1 MPPPET
7 EEERR
12 RRLQEELRKS
22 WRESFRRD
30 LEQRA
35 SQSELQQV
43 VDSELGTPLVPIT
56 IGGDPV
62 TTSPQVTAPA
72 APRETTPHETEEERR
87 RRLQEELRKSWRE
100 SFGKDLISRGLAPR
114 PDRRPFGLFRSP
126 YQGPTIFD
134 ALAAAGQIVGPHVV
148 TPIANIVQR
157 RFGLSDSPGEFAR
170 TDPVTGKI
178 LGQIASGEV
187 NPLEGIHRISERFEQ
202 RPLGEQLA
210 LGIADPIN
218 LIPPVALTRA
228 ARLGRSGLT
237 AARAAIPDLLT
248 RLLGQEAAPPIKTP
262 AATWAGPAAQLEKG
276 NWRPIAG
283 RANIPAGLTAARA
296 ALGIPPRS
304 PSKPIGPATAET
316 MAHISFKETKE
327 RVGDR
332 FRRGWHGLRIHVFD
346 DLHPISR
353 FVEAAKKGGAAL
365 SSFENPYLWARL
377 LRGVGGKANAFIDE
391 GTFGK
396 KFWRME
402 GEGTVP
408 DFRGPGL
415 REIMEPVKEGK
426 SFELFSTYL
435 QNRRAVRLAD
445 RRLET
450 GINPDSA
457 LKSVGELERAF
468 PEFPQIAQRIYKYQ
482 DDLLQYGAESG
493 LFSPDMIARL
503 RQNTDYIPFHRV
515 MDALETKGFMGQKLA
530 NIASPIKRMVGSKK
544 PIISP
549 LESLIKNTH
558 SIIEA
563 ADRNQVGVMMARIVN
578 DYPELQALFR
588 PIRTPTS
595 KVATVT
601 AKELGFDTTGLDPAD
616 ADRLVDVFRPV
627 AYAKNANEVT
637 VLINGKKHFFAVD
650 PDLYRGLLALDK
662 QDIGILHKFFGPPAR
677 WLRAGAILSP
687 DFLFKNP
694 LRDQLSAFIYSRY
707 GFIPG
712 VDWMKGMSQSLGAS
726 DELRLYRMSGAE
738 MANLVSVDRTM
749 SGRTIE
755 EIAKSHGFTKYV
767 KNPIELLR
775 IASEFAE
782 RGSRLSEFSRG
793 VRGGA
798 DPLTAAFSAREVTQD
813 FAMMGTTARALNQI
827 IPFFGAN
834 VGSWS
839 RLAREAR
846 ENPLKASTKAFLGIT
861 LPSMLL
867 YSVNRNDPRWAETP
881 QWQKDAFWIIPTPE
895 GVPRPRIPKPFMLG
909 HVFGSLPERFLEYL
923 DKKDPELLQEWSRNA
938 ASQGTPGILPQAIL
952 PHIENISNHSFFLDR
967 PIVPRAV
974 EDAPVEFQYSGQTSE
989 AAKAL
994 GKWVNYSPAKI
1005 DNIFRGYTGTLG
1017 RYVTDTID
1025 PILKNTGITYNIPD
1039 PSMEISDMPVLR
1051 SFFARDPYG
1060 SGSVSVD
1067 KLYREL
1073 EKFEGMEKLFRVH
1086 LERGGMQAGNRY
1098 RDENPEAAIFYDYRF
1113 KQWYSRSARSL
1124 RLVGGMLAELRRSQ
1138 REYFNSPTVSP
1149 EKKRS
1154 KINEINRNIT
1164 ATAAKALREL
1174 PKP

>member
-1 MPPPET
+1 
-7 EEERR
+7 
-12 RRLQEELRKS
+12 
-22 WRESFRRD
+22 
-30 LEQRA
+30 
-35 SQSELQQV
+35 
-43 VDSELGTPLVPIT
+43 
-56 IGGDPV
+56 
-62 TTSPQVTAPA
+62 
-72 APRETTPHETEEERR
+72 
-87 RRLQEELRKSWRE
+87 
-100 SFGKDLISRGLAPR
+100 
-114 PDRRPFGLFRSP
+114 
-126 YQGPTIFD
+126 
-134 ALAAAGQIVGPHVV
+134 
-148 TPIANIVQR
+148 
-157 RFGLSDSPGEFAR
+157 
-170 TDPVTGKI
+170 
-178 LGQIASGEV
+178 
-187 NPLEGIHRISERFEQ
+187 
-202 RPLGEQLA
+202 
-210 LGIADPIN
+210 
-218 LIPPVALTRA
+218 
-228 ARLGRSGLT
+228 
-237 AARAAIPDLLT
+237 
-248 RLLGQEAAPPIKTP
+248 
-262 AATWAGPAAQLEKG
+262 
-276 NWRPIAG
+276 
-283 RANIPAGLTAARA
+283 
-296 ALGIPPRS
+296 
-304 PSKPIGPATAET
+304 
-316 MAHISFKETKE
+316 
-327 RVGDR
+327 
-332 FRRGWHGLRIHVFD
+332 
-346 DLHPISR
+346 
-353 FVEAAKKGGAAL
+353 
-365 SSFENPYLWARL
+365 
-377 LRGVGGKANAFIDE
+377 
-391 GTFGK
+391 
-396 KFWRME
+396 
-402 GEGTVP
+402 
-408 DFRGPGL
+408 
-415 REIMEPVKEGK
+415 MEPVKEGK

-435 QNRRAVRLAD
+435 TNRRAVRLAD
-445 RRLET
+445 RGFKT

-468 PEFPQIAQRIYKYQ
+468 PEFSQIAQRIYKYQ

-530 NIASPIKRMVGSKK
+530 NIASPIKRMVGSEK

-558 SIIEA
+558 AIIEA

-637 VLINGKKHFFAVD
+637 VLINGKKRFFAVD

-677 WLRAGAILSP
+677 WLRAGAVLSP

-775 IASEFAE
+775 IVSEFAE
-782 RGSRLSEFSRG
+782 RGSRLGEFSRG

-813 FAMMGTTARALNQI
+813 FAMMGTVTRALNQI

-881 QWQKDAFWIIPTPE
+881 QWQKDVFWIIPTPE

-938 ASQGTPGILPQAIL
+938 ANQGTPGILPQAIL

-1025 PILKNTGITYNIPD
+1025 PILKNTGVTYNIPD
-1039 PSMEISDMPVLR
+1039 PSLEISDMPVLR

-1067 KLYREL
+1067 KFYREL

-1174 PKP
+1174 PGP